1 MTSPDFQET
10 ARRERLARAA
20 ERALAAREEWR
31 NLTGPELVKAA
42 TAAIMD
48 TQATLARLSGMTPNT
63 ITALK
68 QGKRPTAAQR
78 AAILWAVFARSA

>member
-1 MTSPDFQET
+1 MTSPDP
-10 ARRERLARAA
+10 RRERLADAA
-20 ERALAAREEWR
+20 ERALSAREKWR
-31 NLTGPELVKAA
+31 NLSGPELIEAA

-48 TQATLARLSGMTPNT
+48 TQANLARLSGMTPNT

>member
-1 MTSPDFQET
+1 MNSTDR
-10 ARRERLARAA
+10 RREHLADAA
-20 ERALAAREEWR
+20 ERALRAREEWR
-31 NLTGPELVKAA
+31 NLTGPELIQAA

>member
-1 MTSPDFQET
+1 MTSMD
-10 ARRERLARAA
+10 RRAENLADAA
-20 ERALAAREEWR
+20 ERALRARQNWH
-31 NLTGPELVKAA
+31 NLPGPALIEAA
-42 TAAIMD
+42 TGTIMD

-78 AAILWAVFARSA
+78 AAIYWAVFARYA

>member
-1 MTSPDFQET
+1 MNSAD
-10 ARRERLARAA
+10 RRTEHLASAA
-20 ERALAAREEWR
+20 ERALRAREEWR
-31 NLTGPELVKAA
+31 NLSGPELIEAA
-42 TAAIMD
+42 TTAIMD

-63 ITALK
+63 ITKLK